1 MLNSKLDVTSKLFF
15 VSRRFLRFL
24 IYFKQK
30 KTRFWLY
37 QTTMRSN
44 RKFLSTIGYA
54 KFTFPM
60 VGTKK
65 GTSNKTHAA
74 IIPSNP
80 MKCIKFFKAT

>member
-1 MLNSKLDVTSKLFF
+1 
-15 VSRRFLRFL
+15 
-24 IYFKQK
+24 
-30 KTRFWLY
+30 
-37 QTTMRSN
+37 MRSN